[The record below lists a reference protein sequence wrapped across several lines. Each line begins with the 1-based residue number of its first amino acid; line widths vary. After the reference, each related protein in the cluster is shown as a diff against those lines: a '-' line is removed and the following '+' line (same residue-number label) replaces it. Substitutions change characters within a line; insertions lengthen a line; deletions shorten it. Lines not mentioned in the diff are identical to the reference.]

1 MFSGPKKQE
10 ILTGAARSTPRNK
23 RRRRRGKREEE
34 GKKER
39 KEGKKEKQRLTCLR
53 IFELFNI
60 YIGTHQGKQ

>member
-34 GKKER
+34 GKKE
-39 KEGKKEKQRLTCLR
+39 KTKTDVLEDFQVV
-53 IFELFNI
+53 
-60 YIGTHQGKQ
+60 